1 MDPVTST
8 ITFLVI
14 GDNTLSASNAGLK
27 EGATLVSSSG
37 QIVGLIG
44 SVNPAG
50 TIATN
55 PAAAMVTALKISVD
69 YQAGKPIQPGDILAV
84 MGNLVAT
91 AGAVACYIPGGQV
104 VGVGAIIVGD
114 LLNIGGLY
122 LDRNQIGDAFKSV
135 YDAVAQNG
143 SVPVNSPDGATL
155 QSFVAD
161 HNGRDSGGATVAAT
175 FNTDDTVGKI
185 TSYDKS
191 GNIIQTDSY
200 TYTKDGTGKIA
211 AVTEN
216 LYNAGGTLLSSTVT
230 NADNSSATTV
240 YNSPADSH
248 LITVTNKDANGKIT
262 QVATTVADTSANTY
276 DTTVTDA
283 SGKVLYTQIS
293 TYVDGMLSTQAEY
306 DPLGAL
312 TRQTTFWSGK
322 LILIDSYSSGTLVGR
337 LEYRYDD
344 NGNFIDINASGASS
358 ITGSNLQITL
368 DRYNIMHFS
377 PAANLTLVGTGNT
390 VTATWLNEP
399 YHGYDSVFN
408 LVAGDSVTIID
419 SGGITINGGAGEA
432 ITLTSIGD
440 TVNVSGDSANL
451 VAADGQTAGITLTQG
466 SAATFSGSGNT
477 IRAAANATVNNATG
491 DDIVLTG
498 NGVIVQGGNGN
509 RIVAADGARVNIRET
524 NDTIT
529 GNNEVID
536 FEGSLTLKG
545 TGDVVTGGGTLTL
558 IDNTSVT
565 FNGVGTIKAGADDAI
580 TIDGERSVVTI
591 NVNGDAAGG
600 KTTDGKATGIVLGRN
615 VKATIIGAGNAI
627 TAAGSDNLTASHD
640 DITLNGSNVT
650 ITGEGNHITAIAN
663 ATMTLSG
670 VNLDETIVGNGETIK
685 AFGQG
690 SLTLRG
696 TGDIV
701 TANRTTL
708 TLANSGSSLTLGGGD
723 DTIVSGGGDTITITS
738 AQDGT
743 PQDKYTLKVS
753 GSDSVVL
760 GKNVRLSIDGSGN
773 AITAAGNDDI
783 TGSGNK
789 ITLTG
794 DGTWITGDNNAIMAS
809 GRTVGVENSNNN
821 TLFGDNNTI
830 EGGVSTLRLEGTGNT
845 VASGAIA
852 VTLVAG
858 ASVTVSGG
866 GDTVYAGS
874 DNAVTINASTN
885 RFDTSTNY
893 VEVSNN
899 TAGIVVNQG
908 GRVSIKGTGNRITT
922 HGAYDVG
929 ADGSTITLDGS
940 GTNVSGD
947 NNVLH
952 AADNLTLY
960 VYGTNNVVFGNNET
974 INSYVGSLTLEGTG
988 DSVTTSGSTLRA
1000 NGIGVTLTGTNDT
1013 LVGDNDVLTLGGG
1026 TMNLTVQGADETIVL
1041 SDPTITA
1048 ASLKV
1053 SASANGKDL
1062 LLTDS
1067 ATGNQRIV
1075 FDGMLAA
1082 GNQGATQLKFADGT
1096 VWTRAQMLSMAH
1108 AAGTPS
1114 VPPPPVGMPGTHA
1127 TDVQVNQLIHAMAAF
1142 SPNRSNADWI
1152 SSASPVTADTAVLA
1166 QGHYASHLHRP

>member
-1 MDPVTST
+1 
-8 ITFLVI
+8 
-14 GDNTLSASNAGLK
+14 
-27 EGATLVSSSG
+27 
-37 QIVGLIG
+37 
-44 SVNPAG
+44 
-50 TIATN
+50 
-55 PAAAMVTALKISVD
+55 MVTALKIAVD
-69 YQAGKPIQPGDILAV
+69 FQTGKPIQLGDILAV
-84 MGNLVAT
+84 TGNLVAT
-91 AGAVACYIPGGQV
+91 AGAVAFYIPGGQV

-175 FNTDDTVGKI
+175 FNADDTVGKI

-200 TYTKDGTGKIA
+200 TYTKDGTGKVA
-211 AVTEN
+211 TVTEN

-240 YNSPADSH
+240 YNSSADSH
-248 LITVTNKDANGKIT
+248 LITVTNKDVNGKIT
-262 QVATTVADTSANTY
+262 QIATTVADTSANTY

-293 TYVDGMLSTQAEY
+293 TYVDGMLSTKAEY
-306 DPLGAL
+306 DPSGAL
-312 TRQTTFWSGK
+312 TSQATFASGL
-322 LILIDSYSSGTLVGR
+322 LIRIDNYSGGVNVGR
-337 LEYRYDD
+337 LDYRYDE
-344 NGNFIDINASGASS
+344 NNNLIDIDASGVSS

-466 SAATFSGSGNT
+466 SAATFAGSGNT
-477 IRAAANATVNNATG
+477 IRAAARASIYNATS

-498 NGVIVQGGNGN
+498 NDVLMQRGSGN
-509 RIVAADGARVNIRET
+509 RIVAADGTSVTIYDT

-536 FEGSLTLKG
+536 FSGSLTLNG
-545 TGDVVTGGGTLTL
+545 TGDVVSGGGTLTV
-558 IDNTSVT
+558 IDNASVT
-565 FNGVGTIKAGADDAI
+565 FNGFGTIKAGADDAI
-580 TIDGERSVVTI
+580 TIDGDKSAVTI
-591 NVNGDAAGG
+591 NVNGDTAGG

-615 VKATIIGAGNAI
+615 VKATIVGAGNAV
-627 TAAGSDNLTASHD
+627 TAAGSNKLTASHD

-650 ITGEGNHITAIAN
+650 VTGEGNHITAIAN
-663 ATMTLSG
+663 ATITLSG
-670 VNLDETIVGNGETIK
+670 ANLDETIVGDGETIK
-685 AFGQG
+685 ALGQG

-701 TANRTTL
+701 TANRNTL

-760 GKNVRLSIDGSGN
+760 GKNVRLSIDSSGN

-789 ITLTG
+789 ITLSG
-794 DGTWITGDNNAIMAS
+794 DGTWITGDNNSITAS
-809 GRTVGVENSNNN
+809 GKTVGIENSNND

-845 VASGAIA
+845 VASSAIA
-852 VTLVAG
+852 VTLVSG

-874 DNAVTINASTN
+874 DNAVTINAPTDPYSN
-885 RFDTSTNY
+885 STNY

-899 TAGIVVNQG
+899 TAGIVVNKG
-908 GRVSIKGTGNRITT
+908 GRVSIKGTGNRITA

-929 ADGSTITLDGS
+929 ADDSTITLDGS
-940 GTNVSGD
+940 GTDVSGD
-947 NNVLH
+947 NDVLY

-974 INSYVGSLTLEGTG
+974 ISSYVGSLTLKGTG

-1000 NGIGVTLTGTNDT
+1000 NGIGITLTGTNDT
-1013 LVGDNDVLTLGGG
+1013 IVGDNDVLTLGSG
-1026 TMNLTVQGADETIVL
+1026 TMNLTVQGAGETIVL

-1048 ASLKV
+1048 ASVKV
-1053 SASANGKDL
+1053 SASTNGNDL

-1067 ATGNQRIV
+1067 TTGNQRIE
-1075 FDGMLAA
+1075 FEGMLATS
-1082 GNQGATQLKFADGT
+1082 NQGATQLQFADGM
-1096 VWTRAQMLSMAH
+1096 VWTREQLLSMAH
-1108 AAGTPS
+1108 VAGAPS
-1114 VPPPPVGMPGTHA
+1114 VLPPPVGTPGKNA
-1127 TDVQVNQLIHAMAAF
+1127 TDVQVSQLIHAMAAF
-1142 SPNRSNADWI
+1142 SPNHSSADWI
-1152 SSASPVTADTAVLA
+1152 SPTGPVTADTAVLA
-1166 QGHYASHLHRP
+1166 QGYYASHLHRP